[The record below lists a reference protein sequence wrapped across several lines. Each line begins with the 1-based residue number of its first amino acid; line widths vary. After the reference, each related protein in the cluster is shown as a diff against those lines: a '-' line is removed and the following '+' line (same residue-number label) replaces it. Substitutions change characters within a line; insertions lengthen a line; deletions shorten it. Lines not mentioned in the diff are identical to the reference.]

1 METSYPMAAP
11 FPAPEAVKAAP
22 EKKEGRIAQLILS
35 LVIFAGFVVLL
46 FVPDSAFGSLQP
58 MSDSALGGSLM
69 LGEIVGL
76 FKHFTLNFEA
86 MPVYAAA
93 LLFFLAAYAV
103 LLLCTIVSLFKRNR
117 AAAKLNILKTAFMLL
132 ATVFYILSLLY
143 EGVLSY
149 DDIFTD
155 PKTFIAI
162 NSTVISLAF
171 GFIMLLVLLF
181 TAHKSFGLV
190 KLVYV
195 LLAAVFLAVASQTFV
210 GVYDFTGMLKGA
222 DLEIYV
228 SASKTLQTITSIVFQ
243 AFACALLLNFILA
256 LFSAISKRTEGLDL
270 ARSCVLLVLAAGAFV
285 LLGVC
290 TKFANGFFDYLGTIV
305 ATAAA
310 LVQFLFSLVVL
321 IILRSQKKREAREAA
336 QTEQP
341 VQPSPFIV
349 GADNQM
355 AMRGLEQPAYAP
367 QPQAQA
373 EQPAPVFE
381 EAARAN
387 DALEEAAQLTFDDI
401 PASEPDPEP
410 EPEPAA
416 AYENVI
422 RDEPAP
428 EKEEKEEKPY
438 DFDQARYDGTFN
450 RAYAEFSEK
459 PQQTEQAYEPYR
471 PAQTYQAPR
480 TYTQPAPAQNTAP
493 FAEAQA
499 SYVPDAFIN
508 GLTAAERDEFN
519 KLFISRIYGENKRLP
534 AYIIGGDN
542 REFFTK
548 VFVFMGRYRNVI
560 SDGLL
565 EKIYEYSNLIR

>member
-46 FVPDSAFGSLQP
+46 FVPDSAG
-58 MSDSALGGSLM
+58 GGSLM
-69 LGEIVGL
+69 LDEIIGL

-132 ATVFYILSLLY
+132 ATVFYVLSLLY
-143 EGVLSY
+143 EGIPY
-149 DDIFTD
+149 DAIFTD
-155 PKTFIAI
+155 AKTFIAI

-210 GVYDFTGMLKGA
+210 GFYDFIGMLKGA
-222 DLEIYV
+222 DLEMCV
-228 SASKTLQTITSIVFQ
+228 SASKTLQTITSVVFQ

-256 LFSAISKRTEGLDL
+256 LFSAISKRTAGLDL
-270 ARSCVLLVLAAGAFV
+270 ARSCVLLVLAAGSFV

-367 QPQAQA
+367 QPQVQA

-401 PASEPDPEP
+401 PASEPEPEP

-450 RAYAEFSEK
+450 RAYADFSEK

-493 FAEAQA
+493 FTEAQA